1 MIVISL
7 LKAMM
12 VMMAVEVKM
21 TIGVT
26 QSFPS
31 HSMVQLTTYSC
42 SEKDEEK
49 KMREKKEE
57 KKKEKKTKT
66 NKREKKKR
74 KKKRLR
80 NEVIST
86 QRRRAAEEIKL
97 TRFCR
102 NRIDKPS

>member
-57 KKKEKKTKT
+57 
-66 NKREKKKR
+66 EKKKR
-74 KKKRLR
+74 RRQTREKKRKEKR
-80 NEVIST
+80 N
-86 QRRRAAEEIKL
+86 A
-97 TRFCR
+97 
-102 NRIDKPS
+102 

>member
-1 MIVISL
+1 MTVIVISL

-49 KMREKKEE
+49 KNERKKERKKRRRQTREKKR
-57 KKKEKKTKT
+57 KEK
-66 NKREKKKR
+66 
-74 KKKRLR
+74 R
-80 NEVIST
+80 N
-86 QRRRAAEEIKL
+86 A
-97 TRFCR
+97 
-102 NRIDKPS
+102 